1 MKTRKTAGL
10 EFIRTEE
17 LLEKVGISR
26 STLWRWQR
34 AGVFP
39 QCRELGPN
47 SRGWLRSEVEEWMAS
62 RPQARTN
69 V

>member
-1 MKTRKTAGL
+1 MPAQNATGL

-17 LLEKVGISR
+17 LLEKLQVSR
-26 STLWRWQR
+26 STLTRWRR
-34 AGVFP
+34 DGTFP
-39 QCRELGPN
+39 EGRRLGPN

-62 RPQARTN
+62 RPQ